1 MPKFTQLLIGW
12 LGLLA
17 CGSLGSLA
25 SRGGAAE
32 GEAQTASGAA
42 YVEAIE
48 LLPNTA
54 EGLMRIVDF
63 PAVSQAWK
71 KTSLAAL
78 ADDPSM
84 QPFWEAQQ
92 QVRRRALLNAG
103 IQVGLRWADLEQI
116 ASGEVLASWISFP
129 DPKRPFAVSLLAD
142 IRGRAA
148 QTADVMEQLDQLMK
162 QREATRRDV
171 QYRGQT
177 IRVYT
182 LQRDPGEIEIEQ
194 IAITTGPQRLIA
206 SDRQVVVEQFLD
218 SVAGKLPAQR
228 LVDANDYQRVLKR
241 IDAPAADEVH
251 WFARPLPFA
260 RIVREVANT
269 DRGNRVDIVQLLE
282 SQGFDAVQA
291 GGGRVEIGTPEYDLL
306 HHGFILAPRPAGA
319 TERFRLAARM
329 LQFPNQTMEPLPA
342 WIGETTASC
351 LRLNWAMEKAFW
363 AAETLVDEAFGDP
376 IFRPTLEGIEE
387 DPEGPQID
395 IPNQVIG
402 HFGTQLVLVTDNVA
416 PAAVDSERMLI
427 AVQLD
432 DVTPVAEAVRKA
444 MESEPDA
451 TRLETLPEQAAW
463 KVVPREEPLDFEEE
477 LFEDFGFEA
486 DVAPQQQ
493 RAAPLLEQWAITVVR
508 APVAGD
514 DGKEGFLMFSSHA
527 EMLVEAV
534 RRIEQNATGG
544 LSEQEDV
551 EQVFGKIKALG
562 GDSLS
567 LVRVNRLSRSLRT
580 KYQLL
585 RQGKLRESDSFLA
598 SLLRQITDGDQ
609 PTFEPENRSAAKL
622 PPFEAIEGYLKA
634 AGSFMKT
641 EEDGW
646 SLVGF
651 LLSDGAPSDAPAG
664 SPARDAA
671 AANGSADK

>member
-1 MPKFTQLLIGW
+1 
-12 LGLLA
+12 
-17 CGSLGSLA
+17 
-25 SRGGAAE
+25 
-32 GEAQTASGAA
+32 
-42 YVEAIE
+42 

-92 QVRRRALLNAG
+92 QSRRRALLNAG

-129 DPKRPFAVSLLAD
+129 DPKRPFAVSLIAD

-148 QTADVMEQLDQLMK
+148 PTRDVMEQLDQLMK

-194 IAITTGPQRLIA
+194 IALTIGPQRLIA

-218 SVAGKLPAQR
+218 SVAGKLPQQR
-228 LVDANDYQRVLKR
+228 LVDAKDYQRVLKR
-241 IDAPAADEVH
+241 INAPTADEVH

-291 GGGRVEIGTPEYDLL
+291 GGGRIEIGTPEYDLL

-342 WIGETTASC
+342 WIGEATASC

-402 HFGTQLVLVTDNVA
+402 HFGTQLILVTDNVA

-427 AVQLD
+427 AVRLD

-486 DVAPQQQ
+486 DVVPQQQ
-493 RAAPLLEQWAITVVR
+493 RAAPLLEQWAITVVP
-508 APVAGD
+508 APLAGG

-527 EMLVEAV
+527 EMLVDAV
-534 RRIEQNATGG
+534 QRIEQNAAGG

-598 SLLRQITDGDQ
+598 SLLRQIADGDK
-609 PTFEPENRSAAKL
+609 PAFEPENRSAAKL

-651 LLSDGAPSDAPAG
+651 LLSGGAPSDGPPSDGPPSDGTSSDAPAAAPEG
-664 SPARDAA
+664 TPARDAA
-671 AANGSADK
+671 AAKAAPNGSADKGSAVRK